1 VLRAILGGFN
11 FTLKLE
17 GIKVR
22 LHGANQIKRQNVDIP
37 ELEIDIGCI
46 AIMAAIYNERVAVR
60 ILLQEIKMVEY
71 FRREQLRAYSRQ
83 VNNNLSNVILTT
95 IYDEIDHLG
104 RGSVQSR
111 QIP

>member
-1 VLRAILGGFN
+1 
-11 FTLKLE
+11 
-17 GIKVR
+17 
-22 LHGANQIKRQNVDIP
+22 
-37 ELEIDIGCI
+37 
-46 AIMAAIYNERVAVR
+46 MAAIFNERLAVR

>member
-1 VLRAILGGFN
+1 
-11 FTLKLE
+11 
-17 GIKVR
+17 
-22 LHGANQIKRQNVDIP
+22 
-37 ELEIDIGCI
+37 
-46 AIMAAIYNERVAVR
+46 MAAIYNERIAVR

-95 IYDEIDHLG
+95 IYDEFDHMG

>member
-1 VLRAILGGFN
+1 
-11 FTLKLE
+11 
-17 GIKVR
+17 
-22 LHGANQIKRQNVDIP
+22 
-37 ELEIDIGCI
+37 
-46 AIMAAIYNERVAVR
+46 MAAIYNERVAVR

-111 QIP
+111 QIPQSR

>member
-1 VLRAILGGFN
+1 
-11 FTLKLE
+11 
-17 GIKVR
+17 
-22 LHGANQIKRQNVDIP
+22 VDIP

-46 AIMAAIYNERVAVR
+46 AIMAVIFDGKVGVH

>member
-1 VLRAILGGFN
+1 M
-11 FTLKLE
+11 
-17 GIKVR
+17 
-22 LHGANQIKRQNVDIP
+22 DIP

>member
-1 VLRAILGGFN
+1 M
-11 FTLKLE
+11 
-17 GIKVR
+17 
-22 LHGANQIKRQNVDIP
+22 DIP

-46 AIMAAIYNERVAVR
+46 AIMTAIYNERVAVR